1 MLAKFTNYIDCM
13 NLAEAIK
20 TIEHY
25 QKWRLGADIEM
36 IHPKILTQALNL
48 ILDEVKKKTS
58 E

>member
-1 MLAKFTNYIDCM
+1 MTLP
-13 NLAEAIK
+13 EAIK
-20 TIEHY
+20 IIEHY

-36 IHPKILTQALNL
+36 IHPKILTQALDL